1 MQSADELYT
10 QYADKVYRYLLRLC
24 GNKPLAEDLTQDT
37 FLQAIQKSESFKG
50 NCAIDTWLCAI
61 AHNLFVNAVKKRE
74 NRNESLN
81 GLDLQSPFSIED
93 ALADRDTAA
102 TVHAALHALSE
113 PYKEVFSL
121 RVMGEL
127 GYDEIARI
135 FGKTENWARVTFFR
149 AKQKLIE
156 QCRKDAIL

>member
-1 MQSADELYT
+1 MQSADALYK
-10 QYADKVYRYLLRLC
+10 QYAEKVYRYLLRLC
-24 GNKPLAEDLTQDT
+24 GDKALAEDLTQDT
-37 FLQAIQKSESFKG
+37 FLQAIRKSGSFKG
-50 NCAIDTWLCAI
+50 DCAVDTWLCAI
-61 AHNLFVNAVKKRE
+61 AHNLFVNHVKKRD
-74 NRNESLN
+74 NRHTSLETA
-81 GLDLQSPFSIED
+81 DLQSPFSIED

-102 TVHAALHALSE
+102 AIHQALHALPE

-149 AKQKLIE
+149 AKTKLIE
-156 QCRKDAIL
+156 KCRKDAIL